1 MIMDTIDDFRLRRKR
16 DLFPVFS
23 SLALTLVLAGVLSV
37 AFFNYRNRMQDIV
50 LSENRYLT
58 AEWRLL
64 QELKAQTDAELREKD
79 KQILELNNRYLSL
92 VRSHASAS
100 DLGKIEDQLQQVKRE
115 RQEIEARRLNPA
127 STGTIVFENALLRGP
142 QSADSQSPLTGILQK
157 DLETSRKEIENKA
170 VRIEALGKEIMDLD
184 AKIAARSRGSDQ
196 ALSEYRSRIEIL
208 AASLKERGT
217 EQAGNAQLPLEDLK
231 TWALVRALV
240 SSPEIRA
247 KYPNLLDA
255 LDRYLSAYGAVERL
269 KGRREAFSTAAAEL
283 QPLTR

>member
-16 DLFPVFS
+16 DLFPVVS

-79 KQILELNNRYLSL
+79 QQINELNDRYLRL

-100 DLGKIEDQLQQVKRE
+100 DLGKIEDQLRQVKRE
-115 RQEIEARRLNPA
+115 RQEIEARRLDAAPTGMIA
-127 STGTIVFENALLRGP
+127 SDSALLKGP
-142 QSADSQSPLTGILQK
+142 LSADNQSPLTGLLQK

-170 VRIEALGKEIMDLD
+170 VRIEALGKEIMNLD
-184 AKIAARSRGSDQ
+184 AEIAARSRGSDQ
-196 ALSEYRSRIEIL
+196 ALSEYRSRIGIL

-217 EQAGNAQLPLEDLK
+217 EQAGDAQLPLKDLE
-231 TWALVRALV
+231 TWALARAL
-240 SSPEIRA
+240 R
-247 KYPNLLDA
+247 K
-255 LDRYLSAYGAVERL
+255 
-269 KGRREAFSTAAAEL
+269 FSRD
-283 QPLTR
+283 QG